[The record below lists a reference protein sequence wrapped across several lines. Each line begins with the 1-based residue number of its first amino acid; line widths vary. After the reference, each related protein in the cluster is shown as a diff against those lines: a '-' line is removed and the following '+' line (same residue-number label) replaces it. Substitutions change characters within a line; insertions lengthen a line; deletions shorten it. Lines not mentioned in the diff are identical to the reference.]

1 MKDKKG
7 QALVEFVIILPIFLM
22 LLFIV
27 IDFGRILFVRIELEN
42 LSNDVI
48 RMYDDGASFKKIE
61 SFLQESEKTASLRV
75 ENENDESTNFY
86 LTTEINITTPGLNI
100 VLDNPYIVE
109 VKRVVYNDA

>member
-1 MKDKKG
+1 MNKKG

-27 IDFGRILFVRIELEN
+27 IDFGKILFVRVELEN

-48 RMYDDGASFKKIE
+48 RMYDDGKNFREIE
-61 SFLQESEKTASLRV
+61 EFLKQTEKTASLKV

-86 LTTEINITTPGLNI
+86 LTTEVTITTPGLNI

-109 VKRVVYNDA
+109 VKRVVYNGT